1 MKNFPDIRFKGF
13 EEEWKT
19 YILSSIGNFRSN
31 GVDKKI
37 YNDEQIVNLLNYMDV
52 YNYRKITSKNCKDL
66 MKVSAT
72 KKQIKD
78 CNIIKGD
85 IFFTPSSETPDEI
98 GYVMSIEETLP
109 NTCYSYHL
117 MRFRPFDKILYLS
130 FADYCFSSNYFR
142 GQMKFKAKG
151 VQRFILSKPDF
162 ESLEALLPSYEEQEI
177 ITCLF
182 KAIDNVINDCKKKI
196 ASLKQLK
203 SACLISMFPQQ
214 GETVPRIRFK
224 GFDGEWKIC
233 ELKKFAFKVTRKNC
247 DKEFTKT
254 FTNSAEFGVINQ
266 NEYFDRTISNSENIG
281 GYYVVENND
290 YIYNPR
296 VSTLA
301 PVGPIN
307 RNKLG
312 YTGVVS
318 PLYLVFK
325 TNNIDKDYLDV
336 FFNTNLWHRYMKLE
350 GNCGARFDRLSISDE
365 LFFEMPIILPSNEA
379 EQHQIA
385 SYFRQLD
392 IQISEQEKRLEKLK
406 QIKAACLDKMFV

>member
-1 MKNFPDIRFKGF
+1 MKNVPDIRFKGF

-52 YNYRKITSKNCKDL
+52 YNYRKITSKNCIDL

-117 MRFRPFDKILYLS
+117 MRFRPFDRILYLS

-214 GETVPRIRFK
+214 GETVPRVRFK
-224 GFDGEWKIC
+224 GFDGEWKNIK
-233 ELKKFAFKVTRKNC
+233 LKDILVERHEMSTITFFLPQLS
-247 DKEFTKT
+247 FTI
-254 FTNSAEFGVINQ
+254 SEGVIKP
-266 NEYFDRTISNSENIG
+266 ENRKTNKRDFLIKDKKNKKYIVTKIG
-281 GYYVVENND
+281 D
-290 YIYNPR
+290 IIYNPAN
-296 VSTLA
+296 VVFGA
-301 PVGPIN
+301 IH
-307 RNKLG
+307 RNNLCD
-312 YTGVVS
+312 GVVS
-318 PLYLVFK
+318 PIYKIFYSEEDTKFVECIVRNPAFINKLTLYTEGTVTKLK
-325 TNNIDKDYLDV
+325 TLKPESFLDMEVCITNDK
-336 FFNTNLWHRYMKLE
+336 
-350 GNCGARFDRLSISDE
+350 
-365 LFFEMPIILPSNEA
+365 A

-385 SYFRQLD
+385 SYFRNLD
-392 IQISEQEKRLEKLK
+392 ILISEQEKRLEKLK

>member
-1 MKNFPDIRFKGF
+1 MKNVPEIRFKGF

-66 MKVSAT
+66 IKVSAT

-117 MRFRPFDKILYLS
+117 MRFRPFDRILYLS
-130 FADYCFSSNYFR
+130 FADYCFSSNYLR

-214 GETVPRIRFK
+214 GESVPRVRFK
-224 GFDGEWKIC
+224 GFDGEWNEQKAENIFRQFI
-233 ELKKFAFKVTRKNC
+233 EKNRPDLPVLSATQDRGMVTRKAIGYDISH
-247 DKEFTKT
+247 DKRNECTYKHILPGQFVIHLRSFQGGFAHSDIEGIASPAYTVFEFRDK
-254 FTNSAEFGVINQ
+254 NQ
-266 NEYFDRTISNSENIG
+266 H
-281 GYYVVENND
+281 ND
-290 YIYNPR
+290 IFWKYIF
-296 VSTLA
+296 SSKSF
-301 PVGPIN
+301 I
-307 RNKLG
+307 KQ
-312 YTGVVS
+312 
-318 PLYLVFK
+318 
-325 TNNIDKDYLDV
+325 
-336 FFNTNLWHRYMKLE
+336 LE
-350 GNCGARFDRLSISDE
+350 KITYGIRDGRSISFDE
-365 LFFEMPIILPSNEA
+365 FKDMKFIIPCVK

-385 SYFRQLD
+385 SYFRNLD

>member
-1 MKNFPDIRFKGF
+1 MKNVPDIRFKGF
-13 EEEWKT
+13 EKEWKT

-52 YNYRKITSKNCKDL
+52 YNYRKITSKNCIDL

-117 MRFRPFDKILYLS
+117 MRFRPFDRILYLS

-162 ESLEALLPSYEEQEI
+162 ESLEALLPSYEEQET

-214 GETVPRIRFK
+214 GETVPRVRFK

-247 DKEFTKT
+247 DKEFTNT

-385 SYFRQLD
+385 SYFRNLD